1 MFWQMIIAT
10 ASFAWKT
17 QKLIIHILEKYFDFF
32 SLLRILRIWITCR
45 TLPLIL
51 YTLISYGIIMK
62 LSVIILMK
70 MVSYKNILDHYL
82 IIKHAL
88 NKNATCHIIAWNI
101 VFVNFHIPLI
111 QLSWEGIDLRLIM
124 IIHYSAN
131 SRPCLYYLVQIH
143 TESTN

>member
-1 MFWQMIIAT
+1 MFWQMIIAA

-32 SLLRILRIWITCR
+32 SLSTILRIWITCR

-62 LSVIILMK
+62 WSVITVELCIK
-70 MVSYKNILDHYL
+70 IKNV
-82 IIKHAL
+82 
-88 NKNATCHIIAWNI
+88 TWHIIAWTI

-111 QLSWEGIDLRLIM
+111 LLSWEGIDLRLIM

-131 SRPCLYYLVQIH
+131 SCPCLYYLVQIH